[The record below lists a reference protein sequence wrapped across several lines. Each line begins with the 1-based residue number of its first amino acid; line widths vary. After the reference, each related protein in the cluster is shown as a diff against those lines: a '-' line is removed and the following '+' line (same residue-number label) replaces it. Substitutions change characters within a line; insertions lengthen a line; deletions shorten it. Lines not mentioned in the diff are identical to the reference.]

1 MLRSISLRHI
11 VQKCWCNS
19 SCTVLFF
26 SVDEHIKRHLTET
39 IWIEEV
45 LKKHQWINQSNGF
58 LQLDIFPKQGQ
69 GPKRNLLFFFFK
81 FPLDDALS
89 HTVTN
94 VLDRCRPEAVMG
106 LLFCCLLGKA
116 SSINVHASPARVNAQ
131 EEKRIK
137 ANSSSLVVINLPM
150 CSFTE
155 KRLQKLPTQITALD
169 VCLCLSGLFKITS
182 RDQKLS

>member
-19 SCTVLFF
+19 SCTGLFF
-26 SVDEHIKRHLTET
+26 SVDEHIKRHLTGT

-69 GPKRNLLFFFFK
+69 GPKRNMIFFLK

-137 ANSSSLVVINLPM
+137 ANSSSSVVINLPM

-155 KRLQKLPTQITALD
+155 KRQQKLPTQITALD